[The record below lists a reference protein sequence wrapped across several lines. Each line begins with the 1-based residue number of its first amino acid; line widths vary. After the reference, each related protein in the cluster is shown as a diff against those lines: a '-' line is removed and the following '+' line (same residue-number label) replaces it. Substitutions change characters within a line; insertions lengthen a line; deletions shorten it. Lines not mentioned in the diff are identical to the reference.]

1 MSENI
6 VDRINAAKTKDDL
19 EEIGKELEV
28 DVDKRKGLETI
39 RAGLLLQVDVDENGD
54 DENPKAEAEQEAAK
68 AKPPNQPEPVKTKA
82 THEDQFKPQETT
94 EQLAAQKGQA
104 ESSLNEAKTAL
115 DALEDI
121 DEDATMYREIGE
133 LLVKTDYDDASESL
147 EEKVDSLE
155 VRVEQLEK
163 REGRTR
169 EQFEELQEEL
179 QQMLQQGGGPMGPG
193 GPGAGGA

>member
-68 AKPPNQPEPVKTKA
+68 AKPPNQPEPVKTEA
-82 THEDQFKPQETT
+82 THEDQFKPRETT
-94 EQLAAQKGQA
+94 EQLREKSQGKRMLENTKNGRVFGWTAQ
-104 ESSLNEAKTAL
+104 LAKL
-115 DALEDI
+115 KH
-121 DEDATMYREIGE
+121 M
-133 LLVKTDYDDASESL
+133 K
-147 EEKVDSLE
+147 E
-155 VRVEQLEK
+155 V
-163 REGRTR
+163 
-169 EQFEELQEEL
+169 
-179 QQMLQQGGGPMGPG
+179 
-193 GPGAGGA
+193 